1 MKKTSKT
8 KKTTAKRAPQPLA
21 NASLRRVEDYAV
33 PGGLVLGAGIATATG
48 ILFRKQLGTV
58 ARLAAAIAVR
68 EGVAARRLMD
78 GGNLL
83 ASIGLQKRR
92 PALRIAEAGLGAF
105 GGLVAGSVLGLWVAR
120 DQSRRAPAKLA
131 AQTPGALRDSAGREP
146 SNSPNN
152 SFGGAASSHA

>member
-105 GGLVAGSVLGLWVAR
+105 GGL
-120 DQSRRAPAKLA
+120 
-131 AQTPGALRDSAGREP
+131 
-146 SNSPNN
+146 N
-152 SFGGAASSHA
+152 

>member
-1 MKKTSKT
+1 MKLSKT
-8 KKTTAKRAPQPLA
+8 KKTTAKKPTRQLA
-21 NASLRRVEDYAV
+21 HTRVRLVEDYAV

-68 EGVAARRLMD
+68 EGAAARRLMD

-92 PALRIAEAGLGAF
+92 PALGIAEAGLGAF
-105 GGLVAGSVLGLWVAR
+105 GGLVAGSLLGLWVAR
-120 DQSRRAPAKLA
+120 DQSRRAP
-131 AQTPGALRDSAGREP
+131 
-146 SNSPNN
+146 
-152 SFGGAASSHA
+152 

>member
-1 MKKTSKT
+1 
-8 KKTTAKRAPQPLA
+8 
-21 NASLRRVEDYAV
+21 VEDYAV

-68 EGVAARRLMD
+68 EGAAARRLMD

-92 PALRIAEAGLGAF
+92 PALGIAEAGLGAF
-105 GGLVAGSVLGLWVAR
+105 GGLVAGSLLGLWVAR

-131 AQTPGALRDSAGREP
+131 ATPPTTPSGARLPVTRE
-146 SNSPNN
+146 
-152 SFGGAASSHA
+152 